1 MLNVTIVEVT
11 LKKSTYYEKTSRTDT
26 QSRRPSAFQDSE
38 RKRSLK
44 YRETYFITRMVC
56 DEWDNNIA
64 PCMDITAFLDT
75 GATVSLIS
83 ERLSK
88 KIEGFKYMTFYRN
101 YFNNSLFY

>member
-1 MLNVTIVEVT
+1 
-11 LKKSTYYEKTSRTDT
+11 
-26 QSRRPSAFQDSE
+26 
-38 RKRSLK
+38 
-44 YRETYFITRMVC
+44 
-56 DEWDNNIA
+56 
-64 PCMDITAFLDT
+64 MDIIAYLDT